1 MAFLAEQ
8 ACQYLSCPDD
18 HANLCYETG
27 RYTCTACGRIFPV
40 HLDRLAEVLPK
51 EPSEAPALRSSPY
64 YAAYRA
70 AFSRA
75 FVLDDSALAW
85 GAEETFPDAWVRK
98 RRRQVEFVQS
108 LLTDAPQ
115 GPDRMV
121 CDFSGGAGYY
131 TSALARTFPRV
142 FHCDLSVDSLNYCL
156 FKAKKAAQD
165 NIFFV
170 RMDYFRPPFQATLDR
185 VISTDSLI
193 GGPNHERQ
201 VLANIRSA
209 LRPGG
214 MALVDFHNWWHNPL
228 RRLGLLKQNYGRN
241 RSYSRRE
248 AESLLAESGIREFRY
263 TPFHQEGI
271 PLLDLVIPPTRL
283 MYSFGGLA

>member
-1 MAFLAEQ
+1 MSFLAEQ

-18 HANLCYETG
+18 HGPLRYEPQ
-27 RYTCTACGRIFPV
+27 RYCCAACGRTFPV
-40 HLDRLAEVLPK
+40 HLGRVAELLPK
-51 EPSEAPALRSSPY
+51 EPSQAPGLSASPY

-70 AFSRA
+70 AFSRP
-75 FVLDDSALAW
+75 FVPDDSALAW
-85 GAEETFPDAWVRK
+85 GAEETFSSAWVRK
-98 RRRQVEFVQS
+98 RRRQVELVQR
-108 LLTDAPQ
+108 LLAEAP
-115 GPDRMV
+115 GDPDRVV

-131 TSALARTFPRV
+131 TFALARTFPTV

-156 FKAKKAAQD
+156 FKAQSAALD

-170 RMDYFRPPFQATLDR
+170 RMDYLQPPFQATLDR
-185 VISTDSLI
+185 VISTDSLV
-193 GGPNHERQ
+193 GGPNHEMQ
-201 VLANIRSA
+201 VLANIRA
-209 LRPGG
+209 GLRPGG

-248 AESLLAESGIREFRY
+248 AERLLAECGIREFRY
-263 TPFHQEGI
+263 TPFHQEALR
-271 PLLDLVIPPTRL
+271 LLDLIIPPTRL